1 MTELRR
7 PPGLG
12 GVGAGIGLAA
22 LAVAVIVAP
31 RAVFAGETG
40 DERATGPSTTVA
52 DESHAAFDH
61 GGGRSAHR
69 VETSLE
75 TSSSAEWATSRF
87 GVETSLD
94 LFRSGPLTLNTQ
106 LDASV
111 RATARDETGTLPQHV
126 FGMSETLE
134 LRSPTLWALASLYT
148 VSDQLFDDPADLMY
162 GFLAVYDILQAEA
175 HGLFI
180 GGFYSSLFLIPGLPK
195 IPLPLIV
202 YQYRSPSFSAMG
214 PIPFALKWDI
224 TSSLTCAYTFQL
236 DSQEMYLRLT
246 PVDAITVGLEATYE
260 QKAIALV
267 GRSDE
272 QKMRWLEGGRV
283 GVRLQATPVSVVRII
298 AFGGATVLGRAYDAE
313 STFTEKTNDRTLANG
328 LFVDLSVRVTW

>member
-1 MTELRR
+1 
-7 PPGLG
+7 
-12 GVGAGIGLAA
+12 
-22 LAVAVIVAP
+22 
-31 RAVFAGETG
+31 
-40 DERATGPSTTVA
+40 
-52 DESHAAFDH
+52 
-61 GGGRSAHR
+61 
-69 VETSLE
+69 
-75 TSSSAEWATSRF
+75 
-87 GVETSLD
+87 
-94 LFRSGPLTLNTQ
+94 
-106 LDASV
+106 
-111 RATARDETGTLPQHV
+111 
-126 FGMSETLE
+126 
-134 LRSPTLWALASLYT
+134 
-148 VSDQLFDDPADLMY
+148 
-162 GFLAVYDILQAEA
+162 
-175 HGLFI
+175 
-180 GGFYSSLFLIPGLPK
+180 
-195 IPLPLIV
+195 
-202 YQYRSPSFSAMG
+202 MG